1 MKRWCG
7 VDKMCSQIDFMCVGD
22 MTDKEL
28 LREFRWFDS
37 VFGDGVF
44 DVVLMYRFEELMN
57 EMEYREL

>member
-1 MKRWCG
+1 
-7 VDKMCSQIDFMCVGD
+7 MCVGD

-44 DVVLMYRFEELMN
+44 DVVLMYRISELMN